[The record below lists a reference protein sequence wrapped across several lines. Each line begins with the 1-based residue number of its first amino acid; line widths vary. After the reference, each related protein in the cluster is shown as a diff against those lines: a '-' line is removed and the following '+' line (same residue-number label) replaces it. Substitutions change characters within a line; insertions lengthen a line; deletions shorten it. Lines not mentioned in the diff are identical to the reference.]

1 MKKVNDDDKNPASGE
16 TAPATTEIDDGVE
29 AGKRIRLKK
38 ITVIRGW
45 EPPTEARLVQEFYQ
59 AREEVK
65 VEKSKPVGVAGSNCG
80 GGVELMES
88 AEFPKYFILKQS
100 FPNWFV
106 GKENDF
112 DDYLEQRFKEKDREL
127 SFWEKQM
134 VTQRVLHER
143 LIV

>member
-88 AEFPKYFILKQS
+88 AEFPKYLTKTRACRCAAGPTSLGSADSGQGIHEPSCPQS
-100 FPNWFV
+100 V
-106 GKENDF
+106 MCLQL
-112 DDYLEQRFKEKDREL
+112 DD
-127 SFWEKQM
+127 
-134 VTQRVLHER
+134 
-143 LIV
+143 

>member
-1 MKKVNDDDKNPASGE
+1 MKEVNDDDKNIASGE
-16 TAPATTEIDDGVE
+16 TAPATTKIDDGVE
-29 AGKRIRLKK
+29 AGKGIPLKK

-45 EPPTEARLVQEFYQ
+45 ESPIEARLVQEFYQ

-80 GGVELMES
+80 GGVELMKS
-88 AEFPKYFILKQS
+88 AEFPKCFILKQS

-112 DDYLEQRFKEKDREL
+112 DENK
-127 SFWEKQM
+127 
-134 VTQRVLHER
+134 
-143 LIV
+143 

>member
-80 GGVELMES
+80 GGVSVDLVGGLRPMLRRLRSGFS
-88 AEFPKYFILKQS
+88 ALCTVDLVS
-100 FPNWFV
+100 
-106 GKENDF
+106 
-112 DDYLEQRFKEKDREL
+112 
-127 SFWEKQM
+127 
-134 VTQRVLHER
+134 ER
-143 LIV
+143 GS